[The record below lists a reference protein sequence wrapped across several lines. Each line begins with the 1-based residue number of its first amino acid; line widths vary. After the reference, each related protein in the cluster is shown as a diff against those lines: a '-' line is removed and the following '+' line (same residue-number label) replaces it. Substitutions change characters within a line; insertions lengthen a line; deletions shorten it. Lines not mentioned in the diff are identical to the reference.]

1 MLVTITKL
9 YSKKKKRKSFLI
21 SFPQIKFSS
30 QLINRI
36 NVRCNEYR
44 VQSTEKYQRLD
55 SASFPFPLRKD
66 QNPRAYFSKSDRN
79 SNSLWGWKKRIGTGF
94 GRILAFSVATNLP
107 RFRYFAIS
115 ARFERHRI
123 NWTPKK
129 ARHAPLLRIL
139 IPLDPSTRL
148 VGLFDF

>member
-1 MLVTITKL
+1 M
-9 YSKKKKRKSFLI
+9 I

-36 NVRCNEYR
+36 NVRYNEYR

-55 SASFPFPLRKD
+55 SAPFPFPLRKD
-66 QNPRAYFSKSDRN
+66 QKLISRRVTETRTLSGD
-79 SNSLWGWKKRIGTGF
+79 GKKEQEQD
-94 GRILAFSVATNLP
+94 LAGFSVATNLP